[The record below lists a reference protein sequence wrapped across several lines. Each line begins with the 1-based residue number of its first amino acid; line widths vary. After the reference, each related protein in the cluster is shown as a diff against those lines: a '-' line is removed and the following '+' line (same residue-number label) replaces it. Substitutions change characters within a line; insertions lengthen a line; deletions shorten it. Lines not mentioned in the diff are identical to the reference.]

1 MVFYGLT
8 EKKTKNL
15 IMFAKRNQLYLDCAT
30 EAISLYFSLFRNNQ
44 IIIIISE
51 QTFGN
56 TVCCNI
62 WLNITV
68 TAQRD
73 NMVLDLSSCSRMDV
87 WASLAHPAS
96 VCVSCVIELM
106 EGLGPGNG
114 APPPA
119 ACADNLINV
128 SLLTQ
133 SSPPSHCHC
142 RLLER
147 LATGPWYHS

>member
-1 MVFYGLT
+1 MFFYGLT
-8 EKKTKNL
+8 GKKNKNH

-30 EAISLYFSLFRNNQ
+30 EAISLYFSFFRNNQ

-56 TVCCNI
+56 TVS
-62 WLNITV
+62 
-68 TAQRD
+68 RD
-73 NMVLDLSSCSRMDV
+73 NMVLDLSSCFRMDV
-87 WASLAHPAS
+87 WASLAHPVS

-119 ACADNLINV
+119 A
-128 SLLTQ
+128 
-133 SSPPSHCHC
+133 
-142 RLLER
+142 
-147 LATGPWYHS
+147 